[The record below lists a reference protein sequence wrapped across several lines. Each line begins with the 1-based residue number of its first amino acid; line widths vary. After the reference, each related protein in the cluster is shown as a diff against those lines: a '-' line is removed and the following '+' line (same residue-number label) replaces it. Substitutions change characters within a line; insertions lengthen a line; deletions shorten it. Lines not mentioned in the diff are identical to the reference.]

1 MHATIAAWDGD
12 RLTLWDKTQWVHNTA
27 DEIAAVFGIPAENI
41 RVISPF
47 VGGAF
52 GSALRTWPH
61 VTLAALGAR
70 VAGRPVKVMLS
81 RREMYYG
88 VGYRPHTVQRVALG
102 ASRDGRLTA
111 ILHEGYQ
118 ETSTY
123 EEFSEALLNAS
134 RFLHSCPNVYTR
146 HRIARMNVHTPTYMR
161 APGEA
166 SGVFALESAMDEL
179 AVALNID
186 PVELRLRNEPE
197 QDEFKKLPFSSR
209 STRECYRAAAERFGW
224 SRRNPEPRS
233 MRDGRWLIGWG
244 MATAT
249 YPMNYAPAS
258 AMARLLPDGTAE
270 VTSAA
275 SDMGPGT
282 WTSMTQVAAETLGL
296 PIERVKFTLGD
307 TRLPRAPVHGGSMT
321 MASVG
326 SAVQAACRKARE
338 DALARGGANDLSE
351 AMRRLGQPVE
361 ASADVKPGDESQ
373 RFSMHAFGAVFVEV
387 AVDPDLGET
396 RVRRIV
402 GAYGAGRIVNPK
414 TTRSQCI
421 GGMIGG
427 IGMALMEHSVVDA
440 RNGRVPNANFAEYA
454 VPVHAD
460 APPVMDVIFVE
471 EHDPH
476 VNPLGVKGVGEIAMV
491 GVAPGDHQRDLP
503 RHRQAHPRTAGH
515 AGQAPLNELAP
526 AAIAT
531 ALGRMKPEKNSHL
544 RGDAAL
550 DHRGLSTSPMET
562 IKSLVASFSKSQRTS
577 IVKDAAARGTAYNDI
592 RQGIAREE
600 LAGMSYMFWG
610 RLVAL
615 GMLAIRVAM
624 SLPLERSAAYL
635 LAISAFVLLD
645 APPYLLARRGIGGT
659 SAMAAILLLDV
670 AILTYILIVPPPFY
684 VEGWTPQLNLRLPNF
699 LYLGVFLV
707 GIVQEIVRKIPSE
720 VLLKQLEGAGI
731 PCAPVNSLGDILAD
745 PQVIARGIV
754 QSFGDDS
761 DLSAMKAVVLPI
773 IFNNQERDLGT
784 PPPRLGEHSDLV
796 LGQLGYAPEEIACL
810 EFHGVIARQNQA

>member
-1 MHATIAAWDGD
+1 MTTAFIGQPVSRVDGRQKVTGAATYAAEFDQPGQAYGVIVRSTVANGRIASMDSTAAQRASGVLAVLTHRNAPRLAYRPHKGLPDPVTGERLHVLQDDRVNHQGQPIALVIAETLEQANHAATLVRVTYADEAGITDISRVVPIEPTQQKTDQGETRPPQTRRGDPERALTTAEVKVEHTYVIPRENHNPIEMHATIAAWDGD

-27 DEIAAVFGIPAENI
+27 DEIAAVFSIPEENI

-52 GSALRTWPH
+52 GSGLRTWPH

-70 VAGRPVKVMLS
+70 VTGRPVKVMLS
-81 RREMYYG
+81 RREMYYA

-118 ETSTY
+118 ETSRY

-134 RFLHSCPNVYTR
+134 RLLHSCPNVDTR
-146 HRIARMNVHTPTYMR
+146 HRLAPMNVHTPTYMR

-166 SGVFALESAMDEL
+166 SGIFALESAMDEL
-179 AVALNID
+179 AVALNFD

-197 QDEFKKLPFSSR
+197 MDEFKKLPFSSR
-209 STRECYRAAAERFGW
+209 STRECYRSAAERFGW
-224 SRRNPEPRS
+224 NRRSPEPRS

-249 YPMNYAPAS
+249 YPMNYAPAT

-270 VTSAA
+270 VMSAS

-282 WTSMTQVAAETLGL
+282 WTSMTQVAAEALGL

-307 TRLPRAPVHGGSMT
+307 TRLPRAPIHGGSMT

-326 SAVQAACRKARE
+326 SAVQSACRRVRD
-338 DALARGGANDLSE
+338 DAIARGGANDLVD
-351 AMRRLGQPVE
+351 AMRRIAQPIE
-361 ASADVKPGDESQ
+361 AMADVKPGDESR

-414 TTRSQCI
+414 TSRSQCV

-440 RNGRVPNANFAEYA
+440 RNGRIPNANFAEYA

-460 APPVMDVIFVE
+460 APPLMDVIFVK

-491 GVAPGDHQRDLP
+491 GVAP
-503 RHRQAHPRTAGH
+503 
-515 AGQAPLNELAP
+515 
-526 AAIAT
+526 AIASAIFHAT
-531 ALGRMKPEKNSHL
+531 GKRIRELPITPEK
-544 RGDAAL
+544 
-550 DHRGLSTSPMET
+550 
-562 IKSLVASFSKSQRTS
+562 
-577 IVKDAAARGTAYNDI
+577 
-592 RQGIAREE
+592 
-600 LAGMSYMFWG
+600 
-610 RLVAL
+610 
-615 GMLAIRVAM
+615 
-624 SLPLERSAAYL
+624 L
-635 LAISAFVLLD
+635 L
-645 APPYLLARRGIGGT
+645 
-659 SAMAAILLLDV
+659 
-670 AILTYILIVPPPFY
+670 
-684 VEGWTPQLNLRLPNF
+684 
-699 LYLGVFLV
+699 
-707 GIVQEIVRKIPSE
+707 
-720 VLLKQLEGAGI
+720 
-731 PCAPVNSLGDILAD
+731 
-745 PQVIARGIV
+745 
-754 QSFGDDS
+754 
-761 DLSAMKAVVLPI
+761 
-773 IFNNQERDLGT
+773 
-784 PPPRLGEHSDLV
+784 
-796 LGQLGYAPEEIACL
+796 
-810 EFHGVIARQNQA
+810 

>member
-1 MHATIAAWDGD
+1 MTTAYIGEPISRVDGRQKVTGGATYAAEFDVPRLAYGVIVRSTVAKGRIASIDAVAAERAPGVLVVLTHRNAPRLAYGPHKGMVDSDVGERLHVLQDDRVSHQGQPIALVIADTLEQANHAATLVRVTYAPETGTTDITGIEPVLPTRQQTDQGERRPSETRRGEPEGALATAEVKIEQTYVIPRENHNPIEMHATIAAWDGD

-27 DEIAAVFGIPAENI
+27 DEIAAVFGIPAQNI
-41 RVISPF
+41 RVVSPF

-70 VAGRPVKVMLS
+70 VAKRPVKVMLS

-111 ILHEGYQ
+111 IVHDGYQ

-123 EEFSEALLNAS
+123 EEFTEALLNPT
-134 RFLHSCPNVYTR
+134 RFLHSCPRVYTR
-146 HRIARMNVHTPTYMR
+146 HRLAPMNVHTPTYMR

-166 SGVFALESAMDEL
+166 SGIFALESAIDEL

-186 PVELRLRNEPE
+186 PVELRLRNEPR
-197 QDEFKKLPFSSR
+197 QDEFRNLPFSSR
-209 STRECYRAAAERFGW
+209 STRECYRVAAERFGW
-224 SRRNPEPRS
+224 SRRNRQPRS

-258 AMARLLPDGTAE
+258 TTARLLPDGTAE
-270 VTSAA
+270 VTSAS

-296 PIERVKFTLGD
+296 PIERVKFILGD

-326 SAVQAACRKARE
+326 SAVEAACRRARD
-338 DALARGGANDLSE
+338 DALARAGASDLTD
-351 AMRRLGQPVE
+351 AMRSLGQPVE
-361 ASADVKPGDESQ
+361 ASADVKPGDAAQ

-414 TTRSQCI
+414 TARSQSI

-427 IGMALMEHSVVDA
+427 IGMALMEHSVVDG

-460 APPVMDVIFVE
+460 TPPVMDVTFVE

-491 GVAPGDHQRDLP
+491 GVAP
-503 RHRQAHPRTAGH
+503 AITNAIFH
-515 AGQAPLNELAP
+515 A
-526 AAIAT
+526 T
-531 ALGRMKPEKNSHL
+531 GR
-544 RGDAAL
+544 R
-550 DHRGLSTSPMET
+550 
-562 IKSLVASFSKSQRTS
+562 
-577 IVKDAAARGTAYNDI
+577 I
-592 RQGIAREE
+592 R
-600 LAGMSYMFWG
+600 
-610 RLVAL
+610 
-615 GMLAIRVAM
+615 
-624 SLPLERSAAYL
+624 SLPVTPDKL
-635 LAISAFVLLD
+635 L
-645 APPYLLARRGIGGT
+645 
-659 SAMAAILLLDV
+659 
-670 AILTYILIVPPPFY
+670 
-684 VEGWTPQLNLRLPNF
+684 
-699 LYLGVFLV
+699 
-707 GIVQEIVRKIPSE
+707 
-720 VLLKQLEGAGI
+720 
-731 PCAPVNSLGDILAD
+731 
-745 PQVIARGIV
+745 
-754 QSFGDDS
+754 
-761 DLSAMKAVVLPI
+761 
-773 IFNNQERDLGT
+773 
-784 PPPRLGEHSDLV
+784 
-796 LGQLGYAPEEIACL
+796 
-810 EFHGVIARQNQA
+810 

>member
-1 MHATIAAWDGD
+1 MTTAFIGQPVSRVDGRQKVTGAATYAAEFDQPGQAYGVIVRSTVANGRIASMDSTAAQRASGVLAVLTHRNAPRLAYRPHKGLPDPATGERLHVLQDDSVNHQGQPIALVIAETLEQANHAATLVRVTYADEAGITDISRVVPIEPTQQKTDQGETRPPQTRRGDPERALTTAEVKVEHTYVIPRENHNPIEMHATIAAWDGD

-27 DEIAAVFGIPAENI
+27 DEIAAVFSIPEENI

-52 GSALRTWPH
+52 GSGLRTWPH

-70 VAGRPVKVMLS
+70 VTGRPVKVMLS
-81 RREMYYG
+81 RREMYYA

-118 ETSTY
+118 ETSRY

-134 RFLHSCPNVYTR
+134 RLLHSCPNVDTR
-146 HRIARMNVHTPTYMR
+146 HRLAPMNVHTPTYMR

-166 SGVFALESAMDEL
+166 SGIFALESAMDEL
-179 AVALNID
+179 AVALNFD

-197 QDEFKKLPFSSR
+197 MDEFKKLPFSSR
-209 STRECYRAAAERFGW
+209 STRECYRSAAERFGW
-224 SRRNPEPRS
+224 NRRSPEPRS

-249 YPMNYAPAS
+249 YPMNYAPAT

-270 VTSAA
+270 VMSAS

-282 WTSMTQVAAETLGL
+282 WTSMTQVAAEALGL

-307 TRLPRAPVHGGSMT
+307 TRLPRAPIHGGSMT

-326 SAVQAACRKARE
+326 SAVQSACRRVRD
-338 DALARGGANDLSE
+338 DAIARGGANDLVD
-351 AMRRLGQPVE
+351 AMRRIAQPIE
-361 ASADVKPGDESQ
+361 AMADVKPGDESR

-414 TTRSQCI
+414 TSRSQCV

-440 RNGRVPNANFAEYA
+440 RNGRIPNANFAEYA

-460 APPVMDVIFVE
+460 APPLMDVIFVE

-491 GVAPGDHQRDLP
+491 GVAP
-503 RHRQAHPRTAGH
+503 
-515 AGQAPLNELAP
+515 
-526 AAIAT
+526 AIASAIFHAT
-531 ALGRMKPEKNSHL
+531 GKRIRELPITPEK
-544 RGDAAL
+544 
-550 DHRGLSTSPMET
+550 
-562 IKSLVASFSKSQRTS
+562 
-577 IVKDAAARGTAYNDI
+577 
-592 RQGIAREE
+592 
-600 LAGMSYMFWG
+600 
-610 RLVAL
+610 
-615 GMLAIRVAM
+615 
-624 SLPLERSAAYL
+624 L
-635 LAISAFVLLD
+635 L
-645 APPYLLARRGIGGT
+645 
-659 SAMAAILLLDV
+659 
-670 AILTYILIVPPPFY
+670 
-684 VEGWTPQLNLRLPNF
+684 
-699 LYLGVFLV
+699 
-707 GIVQEIVRKIPSE
+707 
-720 VLLKQLEGAGI
+720 
-731 PCAPVNSLGDILAD
+731 
-745 PQVIARGIV
+745 
-754 QSFGDDS
+754 
-761 DLSAMKAVVLPI
+761 
-773 IFNNQERDLGT
+773 
-784 PPPRLGEHSDLV
+784 
-796 LGQLGYAPEEIACL
+796 
-810 EFHGVIARQNQA
+810 

>member
-1 MHATIAAWDGD
+1 
-12 RLTLWDKTQWVHNTA
+12 
-27 DEIAAVFGIPAENI
+27 
-41 RVISPF
+41 
-47 VGGAF
+47 
-52 GSALRTWPH
+52 
-61 VTLAALGAR
+61 
-70 VAGRPVKVMLS
+70 
-81 RREMYYG
+81 
-88 VGYRPHTVQRVALG
+88 
-102 ASRDGRLTA
+102 
-111 ILHEGYQ
+111 
-118 ETSTY
+118 
-123 EEFSEALLNAS
+123 
-134 RFLHSCPNVYTR
+134 
-146 HRIARMNVHTPTYMR
+146 MNVHTPTYMR
-161 APGEA
+161 APGEV
-166 SGVFALESAMDEL
+166 SGIFALESAMDEL

-296 PIERVKFTLGD
+296 PIERVKFILGD
-307 TRLPRAPVHGGSMT
+307 TRLPRAPVHGGSLT

-326 SAVQAACRKARE
+326 SAVQAACRRARE
-338 DALARGGANDLSE
+338 DALARGGANDLTD

-361 ASADVKPGDESQ
+361 ATADVKPGDAGQ

-491 GVAPGDHQRDLP
+491 GVAPAITNAIFHATGKRIRELP
-503 RHRQAHPRTAGH
+503 VTPD
-515 AGQAPLNELAP
+515 
-526 AAIAT
+526 
-531 ALGRMKPEKNSHL
+531 K
-544 RGDAAL
+544 
-550 DHRGLSTSPMET
+550 
-562 IKSLVASFSKSQRTS
+562 
-577 IVKDAAARGTAYNDI
+577 
-592 RQGIAREE
+592 
-600 LAGMSYMFWG
+600 
-610 RLVAL
+610 
-615 GMLAIRVAM
+615 
-624 SLPLERSAAYL
+624 L
-635 LAISAFVLLD
+635 L
-645 APPYLLARRGIGGT
+645 
-659 SAMAAILLLDV
+659 
-670 AILTYILIVPPPFY
+670 
-684 VEGWTPQLNLRLPNF
+684 
-699 LYLGVFLV
+699 
-707 GIVQEIVRKIPSE
+707 
-720 VLLKQLEGAGI
+720 
-731 PCAPVNSLGDILAD
+731 
-745 PQVIARGIV
+745 
-754 QSFGDDS
+754 
-761 DLSAMKAVVLPI
+761 
-773 IFNNQERDLGT
+773 
-784 PPPRLGEHSDLV
+784 
-796 LGQLGYAPEEIACL
+796 
-810 EFHGVIARQNQA
+810 

>member
-1 MHATIAAWDGD
+1 MTTAFIGQPVSRVDGRPKVTGAATYAAEFDQPGQAYGVIVRSTVANGRIASMDSTAAQRASGVLAVLTHRNAPRLAYRRHKGLPDPATGERLHVLQDDRVNHQGQPIALVIAETLEQANHAATLVRVTYADEAGITDISRVVPIEPTQQKTDQGETRPPQTRRGDPERALTTAEVKVEHTYVIPRENHNPIEMHATIAAWDGD

-27 DEIAAVFGIPAENI
+27 DEIAAVFSIPEENI

-52 GSALRTWPH
+52 GSGLRTWPH

-70 VAGRPVKVMLS
+70 VTGRPVKVMLS
-81 RREMYYG
+81 RREMYYA

-118 ETSTY
+118 ETSRY

-134 RFLHSCPNVYTR
+134 RLLHSCPNVDTR
-146 HRIARMNVHTPTYMR
+146 HRLAPMNVHTPTYMR
-161 APGEA
+161 APGQA
-166 SGVFALESAMDEL
+166 SGIFALESAMDEL
-179 AVALNID
+179 AVALNFD

-197 QDEFKKLPFSSR
+197 MDEFKKLPFSSR
-209 STRECYRAAAERFGW
+209 STRECYRSAAERFGW
-224 SRRNPEPRS
+224 NRRSPEPRS

-249 YPMNYAPAS
+249 YPMNYAPAT

-270 VTSAA
+270 VMSAS

-282 WTSMTQVAAETLGL
+282 WTSMTQVAAEALGL

-307 TRLPRAPVHGGSMT
+307 TRLPRAPIHGGSMT

-326 SAVQAACRKARE
+326 SAVQAACRKVRE
-338 DALARGGANDLSE
+338 DAIARGGANDLVD
-351 AMRRLGQPVE
+351 AMRRIAQPIE
-361 ASADVKPGDESQ
+361 AMADVKPGDESR

-414 TTRSQCI
+414 TSRSQCV

-460 APPVMDVIFVE
+460 APPLMDVIFVE

-491 GVAPGDHQRDLP
+491 GVAPAIASAIFHATGKRIRDLP
-503 RHRQAHPRTAGH
+503 ITPD
-515 AGQAPLNELAP
+515 
-526 AAIAT
+526 
-531 ALGRMKPEKNSHL
+531 K
-544 RGDAAL
+544 
-550 DHRGLSTSPMET
+550 
-562 IKSLVASFSKSQRTS
+562 
-577 IVKDAAARGTAYNDI
+577 
-592 RQGIAREE
+592 
-600 LAGMSYMFWG
+600 
-610 RLVAL
+610 
-615 GMLAIRVAM
+615 
-624 SLPLERSAAYL
+624 L
-635 LAISAFVLLD
+635 L
-645 APPYLLARRGIGGT
+645 
-659 SAMAAILLLDV
+659 
-670 AILTYILIVPPPFY
+670 
-684 VEGWTPQLNLRLPNF
+684 
-699 LYLGVFLV
+699 
-707 GIVQEIVRKIPSE
+707 
-720 VLLKQLEGAGI
+720 
-731 PCAPVNSLGDILAD
+731 
-745 PQVIARGIV
+745 
-754 QSFGDDS
+754 
-761 DLSAMKAVVLPI
+761 
-773 IFNNQERDLGT
+773 
-784 PPPRLGEHSDLV
+784 
-796 LGQLGYAPEEIACL
+796 
-810 EFHGVIARQNQA
+810 

>member
-1 MHATIAAWDGD
+1 MTTAFIGQPISRVDGRQKVTGGATYAAEFNVPGQAHGAIVRSTVANGRIASIDSTAAERATGVVAVLTHRNAPRLAYRGHKAFVDAETGERLHVLQDDRVSHQGQPIALVIADTLEQANHAATLVRVAYAPETANTDIARVEPVPPTGELRPAVTRRGNAEGALATAPVKIEHTYVIPRENHNPIEMHATIAAWDGD

-27 DEIAAVFGIPAENI
+27 DEIAAVFGIPAQNI
-41 RVISPF
+41 RVVSPF

-70 VAGRPVKVMLS
+70 AAGRPVKVMLT
-81 RREMYYG
+81 RREMYYA

-102 ASRDGRLTA
+102 AARDGRLAA
-111 ILHEGYQ
+111 IVHDGYQ

-123 EEFSEALLNAS
+123 EEFTEALLNSS
-134 RFLHSCPNVYTR
+134 RFLHSCPNVTTR
-146 HRIARMNVHTPTYMR
+146 HRLARMNVHTPTYMR
-161 APGEA
+161 APGEV
-166 SGVFALESAMDEL
+166 SGIFALESAMDEL

-209 STRECYRAAAERFGW
+209 STKQCYRLAAERFGW
-224 SRRNPEPRS
+224 SRRNREPRT

-270 VTSAA
+270 VMSAA

-307 TRLPRAPVHGGSMT
+307 TRLPRAPVHGGSLT

-326 SAVQAACRKARE
+326 SAVQAACRRARE
-338 DALARGGANDLSE
+338 DALARGGANDLAE

-361 ASADVKPGDESQ
+361 ASADVKPGDEAQ
-373 RFSMHAFGAVFVEV
+373 RFSMHAFGALFVEV

-402 GAYGAGRIVNPK
+402 GGYGVGRIVNPK

-427 IGMALMEHSVVDA
+427 IGMALMEHAVVDG
-440 RNGRVPNANFAEYA
+440 RNGRIPNANFAEYA

-491 GVAPGDHQRDLP
+491 GVAPAITNAIFHATGKRIRELP
-503 RHRQAHPRTAGH
+503 VTPD
-515 AGQAPLNELAP
+515 
-526 AAIAT
+526 
-531 ALGRMKPEKNSHL
+531 K
-544 RGDAAL
+544 
-550 DHRGLSTSPMET
+550 
-562 IKSLVASFSKSQRTS
+562 
-577 IVKDAAARGTAYNDI
+577 
-592 RQGIAREE
+592 
-600 LAGMSYMFWG
+600 
-610 RLVAL
+610 
-615 GMLAIRVAM
+615 
-624 SLPLERSAAYL
+624 L
-635 LAISAFVLLD
+635 L
-645 APPYLLARRGIGGT
+645 
-659 SAMAAILLLDV
+659 
-670 AILTYILIVPPPFY
+670 
-684 VEGWTPQLNLRLPNF
+684 
-699 LYLGVFLV
+699 
-707 GIVQEIVRKIPSE
+707 
-720 VLLKQLEGAGI
+720 
-731 PCAPVNSLGDILAD
+731 
-745 PQVIARGIV
+745 
-754 QSFGDDS
+754 
-761 DLSAMKAVVLPI
+761 
-773 IFNNQERDLGT
+773 
-784 PPPRLGEHSDLV
+784 
-796 LGQLGYAPEEIACL
+796 
-810 EFHGVIARQNQA
+810 